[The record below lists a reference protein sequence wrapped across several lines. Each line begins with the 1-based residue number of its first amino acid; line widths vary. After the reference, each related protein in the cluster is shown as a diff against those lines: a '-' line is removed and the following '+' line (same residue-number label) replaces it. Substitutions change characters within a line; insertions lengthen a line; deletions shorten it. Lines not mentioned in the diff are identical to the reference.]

1 MTTTRRD
8 SLKTLAALGLGAG
21 LGVPGWARA
30 EPPPETKRI
39 RLVKFPSICQAPV
52 YMAEELLRA
61 EGFTEITYVD
71 GAPFAAGP
79 KTYEILSDGT
89 IDMAV
94 QFAAPLAIAIDRGLN
109 ITVLGGVHPG
119 CFELFTTPNVR
130 SVKDLKGKTVAV
142 FGNESPQ
149 HVFLAS
155 IATSVGLD
163 PGKDINWVFHPA
175 PKGKELLA
183 EGKVDGYLGF
193 PPDPQE
199 LRDKKVG
206 RMLLSS
212 TVDKPWSHYFCCMAS
227 ANRDWAR
234 KHPIAAKRVYRTF
247 LKAAE
252 ICASSPDAGVKAYL
266 AFDRKYQPNP
276 DYARQALRELSFR
289 SWRDL
294 NPEETLRF
302 YALRLREAGMVK
314 GTPQKIIAEG
324 TDWRI
329 LEALKREMKA

>member
-1 MTTTRRD
+1 MDTPRRD
-8 SLKTLAALGLGAG
+8 LLKALAAAGALGLT
-21 LGVPGWARA
+21 PYARNA
-30 EPPPETKRI
+30 AAQVPETPRV
-39 RLVKFPSICQAPV
+39 RMVKFPSICQAPV
-52 YMAEELLRA
+52 YIAEELLKA
-61 EGFTEITYVD
+61 EGFTDVSYVD

-79 KTYEILSDGT
+79 KTYEILSEGT
-89 IDMAV
+89 VDMAV

-119 CFELFTTPNVR
+119 CFDLFTTPAVR
-130 SVKDLKGKTVAV
+130 SIKDLKGKTVCV

-149 HVFLAS
+149 HTFLAS
-155 IATSVGLD
+155 IVASVGLD
-163 PGKDINWVFHPA
+163 PQKDINWVFHPGA
-175 PKGKELLA
+175 IGKQMLA
-183 EGKVDGYLGF
+183 DGKVDGYLGF

-212 TVDKPWSHYFCCMAS
+212 TVDKPWSQYFCCMAA

-234 KHPIAAKRVYRTF
+234 KHPIAAKKVLRAL
-247 LKAAE
+247 LKASE
-252 ICASSPDAGVKAYL
+252 LCAADPDLGVKAYL
-266 AFDRKYQPNP
+266 AFGHKANP
-276 DYARQALRELSFR
+276 EYARQALREFPYSR
-289 SWRDL
+289 WREL

-314 GTPQKIIAEG
+314 GAPQKIIAQG

-329 LEALKREMKA
+329 LEELKREMKA